1 VCKADSA
8 SFNQPGTNGVSCTE
22 TLGNTVIYMQYLC
35 DYARAAVAMT
45 AAAAQVQVRLTGLL
59 TSSFFI
65 ALQKP
70 ALSQACAWSISVRPC
85 RQHGVRQSHG
95 PYGGF
100 EDGHWTWQ
108 SETLSAVCLLSP
120 GQPVVYEKCFSNI
133 KHKQADALTL
143 MGFPG
148 TAVRRMGASLDS
160 H

>member
-1 VCKADSA
+1 MCKADSA
-8 SFNQPGTNGVSCTE
+8 SFNQPGTKGVSCTE

-35 DYARAAVAMT
+35 DYAQAAVAMT

-85 RQHGVRQSHG
+85 RQHEVRQSHTG
-95 PYGGF
+95 PMGVLRMAI
-100 EDGHWTWQ
+100 GHGNQ
-108 SETLSAVCLLSP
+108 KHCQLSACSAQRSRLCVRSAFP
-120 GQPVVYEKCFSNI
+120 TSSI
-133 KHKQADALTL
+133 SRL
-143 MGFPG
+143 M
-148 TAVRRMGASLDS
+148 